1 MPCQERSPRSHSSG
15 NAACPAMRDASTAQQ
30 LPAGRAA
37 ALSYRQRDE
46 RLPLQELAD
55 NLLLDLLQI
64 KVLQRLPSLLHAVLA
79 VGQDQ
84 RNQVSLR
91 LIADQVQVGHF

>member
-1 MPCQERSPRSHSSG
+1 MP
-15 NAACPAMRDASTAQQ
+15 STAQQ
-30 LPAGRAA
+30 LSAERAA

-55 NLLLDLLQI
+55 DLLLDLLQI

-84 RNQVSLR
+84 RNQVSLN